1 MLKQEKE
8 RVVAELVERLRTSET
23 LFVADYRGLDMTAI
37 DNVRG
42 ELLKHG
48 ARFSVVKNTLTRR
61 AAEAAGVEA
70 LNEFLEGPTAIAFV
84 EAGDMVAVAKTL
96 SDTARD
102 TKILA
107 LRGGIL
113 QGRTITADQI
123 RDLASLPP
131 AEVLRGQVVG
141 AIVGPLNAIVG
152 IFAAPLRDMVG
163 VLEARVTQ
171 LREQGDAGEAPAA
184 AAEEP
189 AQDEPAAEPA
199 AQAEDEVAA
208 EGGDADAPSDEAD
221 ASTEDESAAETGDTT
236 EDNETQEE
244 EG

>member
-23 LFVADYRGLDMTAI
+23 LFVADYRGLDMTTI

-70 LNEFLEGPTAIAFV
+70 LNEFLQGPTAIAFV
-84 EAGDMVAVAKTL
+84 ESGDMVAVAKTL
-96 SDTARD
+96 NDTAR
-102 TKILA
+102 TTRILT

-113 QGRTITADQI
+113 GGKTITADQV

-131 AEVLRGQVVG
+131 AEVLRGQMLG

-163 VLEARVTQ
+163 VLDARITQ
-171 LREQGDAGEAPAA
+171 LREEGDTGEAPAGA
-184 AAEEP
+184 DDADAT
-189 AQDEPAAEPA
+189 AAAEPA
-199 AQAEDEVAA
+199 AEETDAPAA
-208 EGGDADAPSDEAD
+208 EAEPAAA
-221 ASTEDESAAETGDTT
+221 ASETT
-236 EDNETQEE
+236 EDDETQEE
-244 EG
+244 EGEGNGND